1 MAWRVNELEPES
13 GKAVVEL
20 EGVVDST
27 NLEEFFAFI
36 NSVFKQGIKRIV
48 LDMEYTGYLS
58 SGGLSV
64 IIDAYRR
71 AEKEGGKL
79 VIARASDLVSD
90 LFEVVQFE
98 KIIEFYADLDEAVA
112 AI

>member
-1 MAWRVNELEPES
+1 MAWRVNELEPGS

-20 EGVVDST
+20 EGVVDTT

-36 NSVFKQGIKRIV
+36 NLVFKQGINRIV
-48 LDMEYTGYLS
+48 LDMEYTSYLS

-64 IIDAYRR
+64 IIDAYKR
-71 AEKEGGKL
+71 ADKEGGKL
-79 VIARASDLVSD
+79 VVARASELVSE
-90 LFEVVQFE
+90 LFAVVQFE
-98 KIIEFYADLDEAVA
+98 KIIEFYASLEEAVA

>member
-1 MAWRVNELEPES
+1 MAWRVNEIEQGS
-13 GKAVVEL
+13 GRGVVEV

-27 NLEEFFAFI
+27 NLEDFFAFLGT
-36 NSVFKQGIKRIV
+36 VFKRGINRIV
-48 LDMEYTGYLS
+48 LDMEYTSYLS

-64 IIDAYRR
+64 IVDAFRR

-79 VIARASDLVSD
+79 VIARASELVRE
-90 LFEVVQFE
+90 LLEVAQLDRVV
-98 KIIEFYADLDEAVA
+98 EFYENLDDAVA